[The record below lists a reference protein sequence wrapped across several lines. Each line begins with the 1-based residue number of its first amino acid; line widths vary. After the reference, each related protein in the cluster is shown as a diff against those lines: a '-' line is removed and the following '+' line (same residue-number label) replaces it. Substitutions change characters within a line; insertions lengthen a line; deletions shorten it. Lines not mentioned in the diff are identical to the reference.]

1 VYLNSNELYHYILEL
16 LDLSKLKV
24 AEENS
29 IETLTLN
36 FKHQLIINCF
46 SPFLVWYGNQLEDE
60 ALVEKGIDLLRQIPP
75 EENGIIKKWRN
86 YGIVPKNAAE
96 SQALLEIF
104 NEFCVN
110 KKCLTCTVGNKL
122 LSK

>member
-1 VYLNSNELYHYILEL
+1 M
-16 LDLSKLKV
+16 
-24 AEENS
+24 
-29 IETLTLN
+29 
-36 FKHQLIINCF
+36 IINAF
-46 SPFLVWYGNQLEDE
+46 VPFLWWYGNQIEDE
-60 ALVEKGIDLLRQIPP
+60 RLMEKGIDLLRHLPS
-75 EENGIIKKWRN
+75 ELNGVIKKWRN